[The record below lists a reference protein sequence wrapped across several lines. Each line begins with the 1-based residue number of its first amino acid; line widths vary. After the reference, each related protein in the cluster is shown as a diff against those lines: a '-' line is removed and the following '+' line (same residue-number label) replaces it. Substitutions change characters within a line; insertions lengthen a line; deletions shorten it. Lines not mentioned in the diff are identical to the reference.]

1 MGQPGF
7 ELIGVPTSAGAHG
20 PGQEKAPLALRQAGL
35 VEALRGAGLDLVDG
49 GDLPVTRFQP
59 DPGQRKQQ
67 SVGRV
72 TEVAMQVAGRVQ
84 ALRERGRI
92 PLVLGGDCT
101 ITLGV
106 ISGLLRGMPRDL
118 GLLYLDGDIDLN
130 TPATT
135 HSGIL
140 DGMGIAHVIGM
151 ADDALSAIGPRR
163 PLLPDERIL
172 LFGYDPAEQEAI
184 QLEALERRKM
194 FCYPS
199 TVVRDDP
206 KGAAR
211 EALGKLERQAKRIL
225 LHFDVDVIDSTDVP
239 LGDFP
244 HFNAGLSLDDTMTCM
259 SVFLTTPSLAAFV
272 ITEINPDH
280 DPDGTLVRRFVQ
292 GLTAAWRPGARV

>member
-1 MGQPGF
+1 MGPRF

-20 PGQEKAPLALRQAGL
+20 PGQEKAPAALRHAGL
-35 VEALRGAGLDLVDG
+35 IEALRAAGLDLEDG

-59 DPGQRKQQ
+59 DPGHRQQ
-67 SVGRV
+67 QNVDKV
-72 TEVAMQVAGRVQ
+72 TAVATQVATRIE
-84 ALRERGRI
+84 ALRDHGRI
-92 PLVLGGDCT
+92 PLLLGGDCT

-106 ISGLLRGMPRDL
+106 ITGLLRKMPDDV

-140 DGMGIAHVIGM
+140 DGMGIAHVIGL
-151 ADDALSAIGPRR
+151 ADNALSAIGPRQ

-172 LFGYDPAEQEAI
+172 LFGYDPAEQEAF
-184 QLEALERRKM
+184 QLETLEHRKM
-194 FCYPS
+194 FSYAS

-206 KGAAR
+206 RATAGL
-211 EALGKLERQAKRIL
+211 ALDKLQRQANRIL
-225 LHFDVDVIDSTDVP
+225 LHFDVDVIDSTDMP

-244 HFNAGLSLDDTMTCM
+244 HFNAGLSFDEAMTCLN
-259 SVFLTTPSLAAFV
+259 VFLAAPSLAAFV

-292 GLTAAWRPGARV
+292 RLAGAFS

>member
-1 MGQPGF
+1 MAPRF
-7 ELIGVPTSAGAHG
+7 ELIGVPTSAGGHG
-20 PGQEKAPLALRQAGL
+20 PGQEKAPVALRRAGF
-35 VEALRGAGLDLVDG
+35 VQALRAAGLDLEDG

-59 DPGQRKQQ
+59 DPGHRKQQ
-67 SVGRV
+67 SVGTV
-72 TEVAMQVAGRVQ
+72 TVVATQVAERVE
-84 ALRERGRI
+84 ALRGHGRI

-106 ISGLLRGMPRDL
+106 ISGLLRGMPDDL

-140 DGMGIAHVIGM
+140 DGMGIAHVIGV
-151 ADDALSAIGPRR
+151 ADDALSAIGPQQ
-163 PLLPDERIL
+163 PLLPDERIV

-184 QLEALERRKM
+184 QLEALERRKI
-194 FCYPS
+194 FRYAS

-206 KGAAR
+206 KAAAR
-211 EALGKLERQAKRIL
+211 QALDKLERHAKRIL

-244 HFNAGLSLDDTMTCM
+244 HFNSGLSFDDAMTCLK
-259 SVFLTTPSLAAFV
+259 VFLAAPSLAAFV

-292 GLTAAWRPGARV
+292 RLAGAFS